1 MICSVVSMQDN
12 LRAEIAGEI
21 VLSRSPGKTMKKW
34 REIFKITQAELASH
48 LGIVPSTI
56 SDYESNRRAS
66 PGTAVIKRF
75 VDAIIAIDLSKGGK
89 IVSKLTQS
97 AEKEEEYF
105 TTHEFA
111 TSISS
116 LDFIKLINGKVMA
129 NEELI
134 SSKKLYGYTTIKSLK
149 VILDLPSTQFMR
161 LYGAMGE
168 RAFIFTEVSTGRSP
182 MVAIRVA
189 SLKPSLVVLQRLKE
203 VDPIAVKIAEKE
215 QIPIII
221 TDMSM
226 PKIKE
231 VLNKI

>member
-1 MICSVVSMQDN
+1 MEDK
-12 LRAEIAGEI
+12 LRTEIAGEI

-34 REIFKITQAELASH
+34 REIFGITQAELSSY

-75 VDAIIAIDLSKGGK
+75 VDGIIAIDISKGGK
-89 IVSKLTQS
+89 LIGRLTQS
-97 AEKEEEYF
+97 AEKEGDYF
-105 TTHEFA
+105 NTHEFA
-111 TSISS
+111 TSISAI
-116 LDFIKLINGKVMA
+116 DFVKLINGKIVA

-134 SSKKLYGYTTIKSLK
+134 TSKKLYGYTAIKSLK

-161 LYGAMGE
+161 VYGVMGE
-168 RAFIFTEVSTGRSP
+168 RAFVFTEVSTGRSP

-189 SLKPSLVVLQRLKE
+189 SLKPSIVVLQRLKE
-203 VDPIAVKIAEKE
+203 VDPIAIKIAEKE
-215 QIPIII
+215 QIPIVI

-231 VLNKI
+231 ALNKI

>member
-1 MICSVVSMQDN
+1 MEDK
-12 LRAEIAGEI
+12 LRTEIAGEI

-34 REIFKITQAELASH
+34 REIFKITQVELSSH
-48 LGIVPSTI
+48 LKIVPSTI

-75 VDAIIAIDLSKGGK
+75 VDAIIDIDLSKGGK
-89 IVSKLTQS
+89 VTSRLTQS
-97 AEKEEEYF
+97 MEKEGEYF
-105 TTHEFA
+105 SICEFA
-111 TSISS
+111 TSINAI
-116 LDFIKLINGKVMA
+116 DFVKLIKGKVVA

-134 SSKKLYGYTTIKSLK
+134 ESKKIYGYTAIKSLK
-149 VILDLPSTQFMR
+149 VIMDLPSSQFMR

-168 RAFIFTEVSTGRSP
+168 RAFIFSEVSTGRSP

-189 SLKPSLVVLQRLKE
+189 SLKPSIVVFQRLKE
-203 VDPIAVKIAEKE
+203 VDPIAIKIAEKE

-221 TDMSM
+221 TDMSL

-231 VLNKI
+231 ELDKI